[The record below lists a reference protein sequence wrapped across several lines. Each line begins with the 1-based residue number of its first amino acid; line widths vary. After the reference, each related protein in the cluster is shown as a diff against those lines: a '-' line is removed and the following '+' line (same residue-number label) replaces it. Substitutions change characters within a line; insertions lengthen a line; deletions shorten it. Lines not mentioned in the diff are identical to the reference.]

1 MTLTVAEHAGFC
13 PGVRRAV
20 DTVYRL
26 LDASPGTR
34 IVTLGELIHNPLV
47 TEALSARG
55 VRAVTAEEVPALL
68 AAVGAQ
74 PLTVVVRAH
83 GMTLE
88 TENMLRALEAA
99 DPRLRVVDCTCPFV
113 KNIHKIADCESRP
126 YEGRPGEAIGII
138 FGDPD
143 HPEVRGIASRFHC
156 ETKILQTAGATEA
169 WVSTEEAARF
179 AQKRVIYV
187 SQTTQKLSECK
198 ISQKFFE
205 KLYTNAKIFDTICN
219 VTENRQIETEEIA
232 RRADVMLVIG
242 GRGSSNTQKLYDI
255 CLRHC
260 PETYFIERPT
270 DVPRHLYLSEKKTDM
285 SLQNDTPTTVGI
297 TAGASTPDSIIQEVK
312 RIMSEIEIIEENFA
326 QMLDESFKTLNTGDV
341 VKGVITSISQN
352 EVHVDIGSK
361 VTGILSF
368 NDVTDD
374 PTVDVANMFHVGDEI
389 EAVAV
394 RVSDLDGVATL
405 SKKKAENA
413 NNWNEIVSAQA
424 NGEILSGKIVEALEK
439 GVIINIKG
447 IRIFI
452 PASHSGL
459 PREADLKEL
468 VGTTQRVK
476 IIDINEQRRRAVASI
491 REVLRAERKEKE
503 AELWAS
509 IEVGNEYDGVVKSF
523 QPYGAFVDL
532 GGVDGMVHTSEL
544 SWKRVRHPSDV
555 VAIGDTIHV
564 FVIAVDHENKRISLG
579 YKTED
584 MNPWKQFTDKYEVGD
599 VADVKIVSMMPF
611 GAFAEIVP
619 GVDGLIHISQ
629 IADKRINNPADVL
642 EKGQVVAAKIVGI
655 DDENQKVS
663 LSVRAVLEDA
673 AAAEEA
679 EIVEEAADAE

>member
-1 MTLTVAEHAGFC
+1 MTLTVAKHAGFC

-26 LDASPGTR
+26 LDDCPGAQ
-34 IVTLGELIHNPLV
+34 IVTLGELIHNPIV
-47 TEALSARG
+47 TEALAARG
-55 VRAVTAEEVPALL
+55 VVSVTPEEVPGLL
-68 AAVGAQ
+68 AQNGERQ
-74 PLTVVVRAH
+74 LTVVVRAH
-83 GMTLE
+83 GMTLA
-88 TENMLRALEAA
+88 TEEALAA
-99 DPRLRVVDCTCPFV
+99 LSAQDGRLRVVDCTCPFV
-113 KNIHKIADCESRP
+113 KNIHRIAEEESRP
-126 YEGRPGEAIGII
+126 YADAPGEAIGII

-143 HPEVRGIASRFHC
+143 HPEVKGIASRFHC
-156 ETKILQTAGATEA
+156 ETKILETAAETEA
-169 WVSTEEAARF
+169 WISTDEAREF
-179 AQKRVIYV
+179 AEKRVIYV
-187 SQTTQKLSECK
+187 SQTTQKLAECK

-219 VTENRQIETEEIA
+219 VTENRQTETETIA
-232 RRADVMLVIG
+232 RRVDVMLVIG

-255 CLRHC
+255 CKRHC

-270 DVPRHLYLSEKKTDM
+270 DVPRHLLLSEGSSDA
-285 SLQNDTPTTVGI
+285 PTTSGGPTKVGI

-374 PTVDVANMFHVGDEI
+374 PTVDVASMFHVGDEV

-413 NNWNEIVSAQA
+413 NNWNEIVNAQA
-424 NGEILSGKIVEALEK
+424 TGDILTGKIVEALEK

-447 IRIFI
+447 IRVFV
-452 PASHSGL
+452 PASHTGL

-503 AELWAS
+503 AEIWAS

-564 FVIAVDHENKRISLG
+564 FVIAVDHENKRISLC

-629 IADKRINNPADVL
+629 IADKRINNPAEVL

-663 LSVRAVLEDA
+663 LSIRALLEDA
-673 AAAEEA
+673 AAEEEA
-679 EIVEEAADAE
+679 EIVAEAADAE